1 MRTVLPQ
8 LAPPTALSDPFPA
21 QWLRSIQ
28 SAGHPVFDS
37 LLGGTWRDIYI
48 SESWKMSSD
57 GVIRQGGHSI
67 EIGIRVGKSIKPLYQ
82 LPVMVQWCWPKV
94 SIRILGKSTPDRVIR
109 VIPALCTDRDA
120 ATAVAI
126 EIGAKES
133 GIAFRTRGMYASSAA
148 GPALS
153 GWSVIPTSPVAQRIV
168 FSRTKPSNRIS
179 QQLAHASSCVK
190 CLDDSDIPSWLTAAM
205 TPALQFSASRPPWVD
220 ALLGFSG
227 SRTDATGAAMQECQ
241 KVLASG
247 AVGAITDF
255 FNTLDSR
262 HPKLQPELTLVLKW
276 LIANHPASKLDTPV
290 VGTQLV
296 QSSVG
301 NSPFVRALAYAVTRT
316 ALPSSEAASVITT
329 DIREGRLQVDP
340 GQASALFASSGDLD
354 LASGAAFLAQPS
366 MERQHNQL
374 TPSEWLALLY
384 ANPAGLRISGCLAID
399 RSAPT
404 PFGVRSPLLS
414 PTLAGTLTSRK
425 EIEAN
430 RIRISVASG
439 TLSLH
444 SVRTWRTGT
453 SAASALAIHIGKSGS
468 STTLNTN
475 VEVNDST
482 RITFP
487 KAQRIGPGESLV
499 ISTVG
504 TS

>member
-1 MRTVLPQ
+1 MRNVLPQ
-8 LAPPTALSDPFPA
+8 LAPPSALSDPFPA

-37 LLGGTWRDIYI
+37 LLGGTWKDIYI
-48 SESWKMSSD
+48 SESWKISSD

-67 EIGIRVGKSIKPLYQ
+67 EFGIRVGKSIKPLYQ

-109 VIPALCTDRDA
+109 VIPALCTDSDA

-133 GIAFRTRGMYASSAA
+133 GIAFRTRGMYVSSAA
-148 GPALS
+148 APALS
-153 GWSVIPTSPVAQRIV
+153 GWSVTPPSTVAQRIV
-168 FSRTKPSNRIS
+168 FSRTKPTKQMS
-179 QQLAHASSCVK
+179 QQFAHASSCVK
-190 CLDDSDIPSWLTAAM
+190 CLDESDIPSWLTASMA
-205 TPALQFSASRPPWVD
+205 PALQYSASRPPWVD
-220 ALLGFSG
+220 ALLGFPV
-227 SRTDATGAAMQECQ
+227 SRTDATAAAMQECQ

-247 AVGAITDF
+247 VVSAITDF
-255 FNTLDSR
+255 SNTLDSR
-262 HPKLQPELTLVLKW
+262 HPKLQPELALVLRW
-276 LIANHPASKLDTPV
+276 LIANHPASKVDTV
-290 VGTQLV
+290 EVGTQLAKTLNR
-296 QSSVG
+296 
-301 NSPFVRALAYAVTRT
+301 NSPFARALAYAVTRT
-316 ALPSSEAASVITT
+316 ALPSTETASVITT
-329 DIREGRLQVDP
+329 DIRAGRLQIEP

-366 MERQHNQL
+366 IERQHNQL

-399 RSAPT
+399 RNAST

-414 PTLAGTLTSRK
+414 PKLAGTLTSRK

-430 RIRISVASG
+430 RIRISVATG

-453 SAASALAIHIGKSGS
+453 SAASALAIHIGKSGA
-468 STTLNTN
+468 STTLSTN
-475 VEVNDST
+475 VEASDST
-482 RITFP
+482 RVAFP

-504 TS
+504 TG

>member
-1 MRTVLPQ
+1 MRNVLPQ
-8 LAPPTALSDPFPA
+8 LAPPSALSDPFPA

-48 SESWKMSSD
+48 SESWKISSD

-67 EIGIRVGKSIKPLYQ
+67 EFGIRVGKSIKPLYQ

-109 VIPALCTDRDA
+109 VIPALCTESDA

-133 GIAFRTRGMYASSAA
+133 GIAVRFRGLYASTGTLPTSD
-148 GPALS
+148 
-153 GWSVIPTSPVAQRIV
+153 GWSMIPPSSVAQRIV
-168 FSRTKPSNRIS
+168 FSRTKPTKQMS

-190 CLDDSDIPSWLTAAM
+190 CLDDSDIPSWLTAAIA
-205 TPALQFSASRPPWVD
+205 PALQYSASRPPWVD
-220 ALLGFSG
+220 ALLGFPV
-227 SRTDATGAAMQECQ
+227 SRTDATAAAMQECQ
-241 KVLASG
+241 KVLTSG
-247 AVGAITDF
+247 VVSAITDF
-255 FNTLDSR
+255 SNTLDIR
-262 HPKLQPELTLVLKW
+262 HPKLQPELAFVLRW
-276 LIANHPASKLDTPV
+276 LIANHPASKVDAAE
-290 VGTQLV
+290 VGTLLAKT
-296 QSSVG
+296 SNG
-301 NSPFVRALAYAVTRT
+301 NSPFARALAYAVTRT
-316 ALPSSEAASVITT
+316 ALPITETASVITK
-329 DIREGRLQVDP
+329 DIRSGRLQVDP
-340 GQASALFASSGDLD
+340 GQASALFASSGDPE
-354 LASGAAFLAQPS
+354 LASGAAFLAKSS
-366 MERQHNQL
+366 MDRQHNQL

-384 ANPAGLRISGCLAID
+384 VIPAGLRISGCLAID
-399 RSAPT
+399 TSAST

-414 PTLAGTLTSRK
+414 STFAGTLTSRK

-430 RIRISVASG
+430 RIRISMTSG
-439 TLSLH
+439 MLPLI

-475 VEVNDST
+475 VDINDSA

-487 KAQRIGPGESLV
+487 NPQRIGAGESIV

-504 TS
+504 TG